1 MVQGGGPQ
9 ERDIGVDRMAGLVH
23 HVHHLE
29 AVLEGTGG
37 LGVQFA
43 EELAV
48 RVGEFLEPGGGHQVE
63 DPLEDVDERI
73 EGDGEHGA
81 AKQLQDVDPH
91 QAAARID
98 QAEAREHDHFHPE
111 NDQRVQELLPA
122 AVELLEGVHRHDA
135 GAQEHEEEFHA
146 VAGEDQQRE
155 QGDQVHG
162 QDHPLG
168 EEGLQV
174 QDGDGERNDVHDRR
188 GDPFHEE
195 GDHRGEGEDGQQVVI
210 ALGLR
215 EDLPM
220 GEIDAEVQ
228 DDHEG
233 QGEED
238 VPQPEQDA
246 GALIAVHLVVL
257 GLVGIQDLGDF
268 RGDDI
273 ALGDDLLLGAPVA
286 GSRRHI
292 GGGFRVAEL
301 GHRPVEDE
309 VRDDEVVHARALE
322 QGIEVHVR
330 VGAGDIG
337 QELVLGVG
345 DLVHLGPGILG
356 RPLVPLDVDDFAGQ
370 DAVAAVQLLLR
381 VGDHALGVDVGHAGG
396 DGGTQAGVFP
406 EVEALDGL
414 HGVVDDLVRV
424 AVVRDRSPIH
434 LVDLRE
440 ELFLGLEDR
449 EVELGDERLV
459 RPGGSFP
466 VVVIELRSPRHEQ
479 HEDCEDNGQRKEPPG
494 YLRRRYL
501 HSGRSLR

>member
-1 MVQGGGPQ
+1 MDG
-9 ERDIGVDRMAGLVH
+9 MAGLVD

-29 AVLEGTGG
+29 AVLEGAGG
-37 LGVQFA
+37 LGVQLA

-73 EGDGEHGA
+73 EGHGEHGA
-81 AKQLQDVDPH
+81 AEQLQDVDPH
-91 QAAARID
+91 QAAARVD

-111 NDQRVQELLPA
+111 DDQRVQELLPA

-146 VAGEDQQRE
+146 VAGEDQERQ

-174 QDGDGERNDVHDRR
+174 QDGDRERDDVHDRR
-188 GDPFHEE
+188 GDPLHEE
-195 GDHRGEGEDGQQVVI
+195 GDDRGQGEDRQQVIVT
-210 ALGLR
+210 LR
-215 EDLPM
+215 LPKDLPV
-220 GEIDAEVQ
+220 GEVDAEVQ

-233 QGEED
+233 QGDED
-238 VPQPEQDA
+238 VPQPQQDA
-246 GALIAVHLVVL
+246 GALIAVHLVVF
-257 GLVGIQDLGDF
+257 GLVGVQDLGDL
-268 RGDDI
+268 RGDHV

-286 GSRRHI
+286 GRRRHV

-301 GHRPVEDE
+301 GHRPVEDQ

-322 QGIEVHVR
+322 QGVQVHVR
-330 VGAGDIG
+330 IGAGDIG

-345 DLVHLGPGILG
+345 DLVHLRPGVFG
-356 RPLVPLDVDDFAGQ
+356 RPLVPLDVDDLVGE
-370 DAVAAVQLLLR
+370 DAVTAVQLLLR

-396 DGGTQAGVFP
+396 DGGTQAGVLS
-406 EVEALDGL
+406 EVKALDGL
-414 HGVVDDLVRV
+414 HGVVDDLLGI
-424 AVVRDRSPIH
+424 AVVRDRSPVH
-434 LVDLRE
+434 PL
-440 ELFLGLEDR
+440 ELLHELLLGLEDR
-449 EVELGDERLV
+449 EVELGDEVLV
-459 RPGGSFP
+459 RPGGAFP

-494 YLRRRYL
+494 YLRRRY
-501 HSGRSLR
+501 